1 MVDDEQVLAN
11 DYVVELDHHTGHK
24 IKTSGPIL
32 QFGAGMPELKSSP
45 SLGQHTDEI
54 LDDIGLSSE
63 EIFELRSSGSVS

>member
-1 MVDDEQVLAN
+1 MVAN

-24 IKTSGPIL
+24 VKTSGPVL

-54 LDDIGLSSE
+54 LDDIGLTAEDIS
-63 EIFELRSSGSVS
+63 ELRHSGSVS